1 MNLTIQLLDDQ
12 NPEPFLCQKKTD
24 TAKKRKLEL
33 QKRVKYPRK

>member
-24 TAKKRKLEL
+24 TAKKKKTRTAKAS
-33 QKRVKYPRK
+33 KVS